1 MQPWQVA
8 CLAWD
13 RDGCLLA
20 TSNGTEAS
28 VWCAPA
34 RARPGCPADARPLCA
49 SLRPPAHRR
58 AASAAARRL
67 RASCHACG
75 ATRRARRLP
84 QGTQPPEPGQ
94 GAPTRAERGC
104 AAGRNGRALA
114 AGGAPASVA
123 CCGHAP
129 RSRITALAFQPDGGL
144 LVRARAPC
152 AAVIRQ

>member
-20 TSNGTEAS
+20 TSNGTAAS
-28 VWCAPA
+28 VWGAPA

-58 AASAAARRL
+58 AASAAARRQL
-67 RASCHACG
+67 VVHAG
-75 ATRRARRLP
+75 PPARRARRLP
-84 QGTQPPEPGQ
+84 QGTQPSKPGQ
-94 GAPTRAERGC
+94 GAPTRTERGC

-144 LVRARAPC
+144 LVRARAPR
-152 AAVIRQ
+152 AAVISQ